1 MGCVYTPRLRTA
13 KNTLLV
19 LLLLCL
25 NSAFAQVGLS
35 SSEAKLLS
43 LLNQDRAREGLPK
56 LEWNYQLAE
65 AARAHTELLANHQAL
80 SHRFSEEAALGDR
93 IGTTGLRFDVAAENV
108 AAGSS
113 VEDIHKGL
121 MDSPQHRAN
130 ILSPKYNSIGIAIIP
145 RGIAIIPRD
154 DELWV
159 TEDFANA
166 LPTFSEGQFRDAVI
180 AEFNKKRTASGLGR
194 VVANVNAHLHD
205 LACSDDNNAQ
215 QMLQGLPGAT
225 TLVVFTSSTPEKLS
239 PSMEKEAADRSVRRL
254 DIGVCF
260 KPGKEHGYGSFRILA
275 ALYP

>member
-19 LLLLCL
+19 LLLLCI

-43 LLNQDRAREGLPK
+43 LLNQDRVREGLPR
-56 LEWNYQLAE
+56 LQWNYQLAE
-65 AARAHTELLANHQAL
+65 AARAHTELLANHRAL
-80 SHRFSEEAALGDR
+80 SHRFPEEGALGDR
-93 IGTTGLRFDVAAENV
+93 IGATGLRFDVAAENV
-108 AAGSS
+108 AAGGG
-113 VEDIHKGL
+113 VEDIHKTL
-121 MDSPQHRAN
+121 MESPQHRTN
-130 ILSPKYNSIGIAIIP
+130 ILSPKYNSIGVAIIP
-145 RGIAIIPRD
+145 RGD
-154 DELWV
+154 DLWV

-180 AEFNKKRTASGLGR
+180 AEFNKKRAISGLGP

-205 LACSDDNNAQ
+205 VACSDDNNAQ

-225 TLVVFTSSTPEKLS
+225 TLVIFTSSTPENLS
-239 PSMEKEAADRSVRRL
+239 PSMEKAAADRSVRRL